1 MENLGVVRRENL
13 LGNGCS
19 GFSQW
24 SGRAA
29 GRASVPSVCMRF
41 EDDLPCKPVGPGCVR
56 QLGEHREPDRH
67 PKRSHER

>member
-1 MENLGVVRRENL
+1 MENLGVVCRENL

-29 GRASVPSVCMRF
+29 GRASVLSVCMRF

-56 QLGEHREPDRH
+56 QLGEHGEPDCH

>member
-19 GFSQW
+19 GFGQR

-29 GRASVPSVCMRF
+29 CCASALSVRVRL
-41 EDDLPCKPVGPGCVR
+41 EDDLP
-56 QLGEHREPDRH
+56 
-67 PKRSHER
+67 